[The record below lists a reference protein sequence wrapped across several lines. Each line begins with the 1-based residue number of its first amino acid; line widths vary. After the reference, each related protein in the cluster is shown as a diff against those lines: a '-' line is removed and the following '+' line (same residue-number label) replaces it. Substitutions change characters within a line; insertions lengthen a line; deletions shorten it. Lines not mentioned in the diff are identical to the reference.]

1 MSVAERNRTVARF
14 RYKRLSRECK
24 KKLGLTSLI
33 LLSVLKGSRMR
44 GVQLSPQCARHFS

>member
-24 KKLGLTSLI
+24 KK
-33 LLSVLKGSRMR
+33 VR
-44 GVQLSPQCARHFS
+44 VDVFDFVVCAQRFKNERCATFSSMCAAF